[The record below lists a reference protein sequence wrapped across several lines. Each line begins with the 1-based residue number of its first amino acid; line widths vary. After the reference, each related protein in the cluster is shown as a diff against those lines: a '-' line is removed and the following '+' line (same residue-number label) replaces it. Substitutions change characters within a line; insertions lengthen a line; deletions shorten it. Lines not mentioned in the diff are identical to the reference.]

1 MEAIVSR
8 VRQALREAGVEGG
21 ASVVVAASG
30 GVDSTALLDV
40 LDGLQYRLHVA
51 HLDHALRPNSAAD
64 GRFVASEAQ
73 RRGLPCSV
81 ERRDVGAY
89 ALSEGLSL
97 EEAGRR
103 QRYAFLDRIA
113 DRTGAE
119 FIALGHHA
127 DDQAETVILRLLR
140 GSGATGLGGMEI
152 VRAGR
157 YLRPLLRVW
166 RAEIEK
172 YVRQRGLSLEEAGR
186 RQRYAFLDRIA
197 DRTGAEFIALG
208 HHADDQAETVI
219 LRLLR
224 GSGATG
230 LGGMEIVRAG
240 RYLRPLLRVWRAE
253 IEKYVRQRGLRY
265 RADPSNRDPRFL
277 RNRVRGELMPLLKS
291 YNSNIAEVLN
301 RTAAL
306 LKAEDDLLA
315 ELTQE
320 ALDTVSCERCSD
332 KVALDSTRLLA
343 YHIAMQRRVLRA
355 ALQGLAEAESPFDF
369 ARVERV
375 RGWIGAGDQRL
386 QVLGAGLRG
395 QGCGTRYI
403 LRRGRR
409 PTVACGFDIPGAL
422 VLREHG
428 AKIRVQVCSPEHF
441 DKAQLGGAQVALDAD
456 RLGARVQVRSL
467 RSGDRFQ
474 PLGMEGHKKLSDF
487 LIDAKWPKISRDEVL
502 VLARGEEIAWV
513 APLRSSHAFRIQPT
527 TRRIALCTLR
537 PWDGD

>member
-1 MEAIVSR
+1 MEAIVAS
-8 VRQALREAGVEGG
+8 VRQVLQEAGLE
-21 ASVVVAASG
+21 ADDSVVVAASG
-30 GVDSTALLDV
+30 GVDSTVLLDI
-40 LDGLQYRLHVA
+40 LDGLGYQLHVA
-51 HLDHALRPNSAAD
+51 HLDHALRPDSADD
-64 GRFVASEAQ
+64 GRFVADEAL

-81 ERRDVGAY
+81 EQRDVSAY
-89 ALSEGLSL
+89 ARTEGLSL

-103 QRYAFLDRIA
+103 QRYAFLDQVA
-113 DRTGAE
+113 DRVGAG

-152 VRAGR
+152 AREGR
-157 YLRPLLRVW
+157 YLRPLLRVR
-166 RAEIEK
+166 RAEIE
-172 YVRQRGLSLEEAGR
+172 E
-186 RQRYAFLDRIA
+186 YA
-197 DRTGAEFIALG
+197 
-208 HHADDQAETVI
+208 
-219 LRLLR
+219 
-224 GSGATG
+224 
-230 LGGMEIVRAG
+230 
-240 RYLRPLLRVWRAE
+240 
-253 IEKYVRQRGLRY
+253 RQRGLRY

-306 LKAEDDLLA
+306 LKAEDDLLT

-320 ALDTVSCERCSD
+320 ALDTVICERYND
-332 KVALDSTRLLA
+332 KVTLDSTRLLA
-343 YHIAMQRRVLRA
+343 YHISMQRRVLRA
-355 ALQGLAEAESPFDF
+355 VLQGLAAADGPFDF
-369 ARVERV
+369 SRVEQV

-386 QVLGAGLRG
+386 RVLGAGLRG

-403 LRRGRR
+403 LRCGQR
-409 PTVACGFDIPGAL
+409 PPIARDFDIPGAL

-428 AKIRVQVCSPEHF
+428 VKICVQVVSPEHF
-441 DKAQLGGAQVALDAD
+441 DKAQLGGARVALDAD

-467 RSGDRFQ
+467 RPGDRFQ
-474 PLGMEGHKKLSDF
+474 PLGMAGHKKLSDF

-513 APLRSSHAFRIQPT
+513 APLRSSHAFRIQPP

-537 PWDGD
+537 HWDGD

>member
-1 MEAIVSR
+1 MEAIVAS
-8 VRQALREAGVEGG
+8 VRQVLQEAGLQAG
-21 ASVVVAASG
+21 AGLVVAASG
-30 GVDSTALLDV
+30 GVDSTVLLDV
-40 LDGLQYRLHVA
+40 LDGLGYRLHVA
-51 HLDHALRPNSAAD
+51 HLDHALRSDSADD
-64 GRFVASEAQ
+64 GRFVADEAK

-81 ERRDVGAY
+81 ERRDVKAY
-89 ALSEGLSL
+89 ARTEGLSL

-103 QRYAFLDRIA
+103 LRYVFLDQVA
-113 DRTGAE
+113 DRVGAE

-140 GSGATGLGGMEI
+140 GSGTTGLGGMEI
-152 VRAGR
+152 AREGR
-157 YLRPLLRVW
+157 YLRPLLRVR

-172 YVRQRGLSLEEAGR
+172 YA
-186 RQRYAFLDRIA
+186 
-197 DRTGAEFIALG
+197 
-208 HHADDQAETVI
+208 
-219 LRLLR
+219 
-224 GSGATG
+224 
-230 LGGMEIVRAG
+230 
-240 RYLRPLLRVWRAE
+240 
-253 IEKYVRQRGLRY
+253 RQRGLRY
-265 RADPSNRDPRFL
+265 REDLSNRDWRFL

-320 ALDTVSCERCSD
+320 SLDTVICERCND
-332 KVALDSTRLLA
+332 KVALDSNRLLA
-343 YHIAMQRRVLRA
+343 YHIAIQRRVLRA
-355 ALQGLAEAESPFDF
+355 VLQGLAAAEGPFDF
-369 ARVERV
+369 ARIEQV
-375 RGWIGAGDQRL
+375 RGWIEADDQRL
-386 QVLGAGLRG
+386 RVLGAGLRG

-403 LRRGRR
+403 LRRGQRL
-409 PTVACGFDIPGAL
+409 PVACSLDIPGVL

-428 AKIRVQVCSPEHF
+428 VKIRVQVVPSEHF
-441 DKAQLGGAQVALDAD
+441 DGSTELAEVKAQLGGAQVALDAD

-467 RSGDRFQ
+467 RPGDRFQ

-513 APLRSSHAFRIQPT
+513 APLRSSHAFRIQST

-537 PWDGD
+537 HWDGD